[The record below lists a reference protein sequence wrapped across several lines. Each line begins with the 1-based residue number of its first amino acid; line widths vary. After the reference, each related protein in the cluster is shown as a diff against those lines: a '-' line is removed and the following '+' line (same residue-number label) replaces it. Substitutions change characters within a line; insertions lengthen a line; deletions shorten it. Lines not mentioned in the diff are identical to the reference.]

1 MGGDRQGGR
10 SRWRYGTVA
19 PKHTYKSGIRW
30 IGVLFVYL
38 KRQSTGPSFSV
49 AIAPLHPM
57 VVFRISVLVLLLVGG
72 SSAAWGQDQRSTP
85 SEAVPDSVIKRI
97 TAGLSNGDTQQ
108 LLTPAADRVEIS
120 LFGTRTF
127 YSSAQALYVLRDF
140 FDTHTP
146 SDFTIVDAT
155 GSGQSCFVRG
165 QLRHAR
171 SERPFQVYLRL
182 VRREATWELH
192 EIRVD

>member
-1 MGGDRQGGR
+1 
-10 SRWRYGTVA
+10 
-19 PKHTYKSGIRW
+19 
-30 IGVLFVYL
+30 
-38 KRQSTGPSFSV
+38 
-49 AIAPLHPM
+49 M
-57 VVFRISVLVLLLVGG
+57 VVSRTSILILILIGTLSP
-72 SSAAWGQDQRSTP
+72 AWGQDQRTAAP
-85 SEAVPDSVIKRI
+85 DAVPDSVITRI

-108 LLTPAADRVEIS
+108 LLTPAADRVEIT

-146 SDFTIVDAT
+146 AEFTIGDAT
-155 GSGQSCFVRG
+155 GAGRSCFVRG

-171 SERPFQVYLRL
+171 SDRPLQIYLRL
-182 VRREATWELH
+182 VRREAEWELH

>member
-1 MGGDRQGGR
+1 
-10 SRWRYGTVA
+10 
-19 PKHTYKSGIRW
+19 
-30 IGVLFVYL
+30 
-38 KRQSTGPSFSV
+38 
-49 AIAPLHPM
+49 M
-57 VVFRISVLVLLLVGG
+57 VVFRISLLVLLLVG
-72 SSAAWGQDQRSTP
+72 SLSPAWGQEQRNTP
-85 SEAVPDSVIKRI
+85 SHAVPDSVVKRV
-97 TAGLSNGDTQQ
+97 TAGLSNGNTQQ

-146 SDFTIVDAT
+146 ADFTIVDAT
-155 GSGQSCFVRG
+155 GAGQSCFVRG
-165 QLRHAR
+165 ELRHTR

-182 VRREATWELH
+182 VRREAKWELH